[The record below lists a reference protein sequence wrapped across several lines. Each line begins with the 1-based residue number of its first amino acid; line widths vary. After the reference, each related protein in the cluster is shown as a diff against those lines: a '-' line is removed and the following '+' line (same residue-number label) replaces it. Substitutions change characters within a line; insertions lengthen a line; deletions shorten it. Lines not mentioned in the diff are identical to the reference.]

1 MAKPTPKKKAP
12 RPIVAYEPKGYTV
25 KEIFQRI
32 NSQDLFEN
40 LDFDPK
46 YLPLLY
52 TSNLIGRVMARCIAQ
67 GPTGPVAIKST
78 EDGTLFTVARG
89 GAFSK
94 YLVLTGNGTDAGAT
108 IDLGQ
113 QVSRIDIFSYDNA
126 ANYKLSRDL
135 VQPLGDVIELF
146 KDSFYSLDV
155 YTRRIWVQNKTPGA
169 TARYRFIGWY
179 D

>member
-1 MAKPTPKKKAP
+1 MAKPTPKKKAA
-12 RPIVAYEPKGYTV
+12 RPIVAYEPKGYEL
-25 KEIFQRI
+25 KQIYQLLR
-32 NSQDLFEN
+32 SQDLFEN

-67 GPTGPVAIKST
+67 GPTGPVAIKAT
-78 EDGTLFTVARG
+78 QDGTLFTVSRG
-89 GAFSK
+89 GAFSR
-94 YLVLTGNGTDAGAT
+94 YLVLTGTGTDAGAT

-113 QVSRIDIFSYDNA
+113 QVSRIDIFTYDNA
-126 ANYKLSRDL
+126 ANYQLSRDL
-135 VQPLGDVIELF
+135 VLALGDTIELF

-155 YTRRIWVQNKTPGA
+155 YTRRIWVQNKTAGSNC
-169 TARYRFIGWY
+169 RYRFIGWY

>member
-12 RPIVAYEPKGYTV
+12 RPVVPYEPKGYEP
-25 KEIFQRI
+25 KRI
-32 NSQDLFEN
+32 GQKIKSEDLFEN
-40 LDFDPK
+40 LELDPK
-46 YLPLLY
+46 YVP
-52 TSNLIGRVMARCIAQ
+52 TWFVDNVIQRVFARMIGQSA
-67 GPTGPVAIKST
+67 TGPKVIKCT

-94 YLVLTGNGTDAGAT
+94 YLVLTGNGTAGGAT

-113 QVSRIDIFSYDNA
+113 QVSRIDIFTYDNA

-135 VQPLGDVIELF
+135 VQPLGDAIELF

-155 YTRRIWVQNKTPGA
+155 FTRRIWVQNTVA
-169 TARYRFIGWY
+169 LAVARYRFIGWY

>member
-1 MAKPTPKKKAP
+1 MAKPIPKKKAP
-12 RPIVAYEPKGYTV
+12 RPIVAYEPKGYAL
-25 KEIFQRI
+25 KEIFQLLR
-32 NSQDLFEN
+32 SQDLFEN

-67 GPTGPVAIKST
+67 GPTGPVAIKAT
-78 EDGTLFTVARG
+78 TDGTLFTVARG
-89 GAFSK
+89 GAFSQ
-94 YLVLTGNGTDAGAT
+94 YLVLTGNATDAGA
-108 IDLGQ
+108 IVDLGQ
-113 QVSRIDIFSYDNA
+113 QVSRIDIFTYDNA

-135 VQPLGDVIELF
+135 VLPLGDTIELF

-155 YTRRIWVQNKTPGA
+155 YTRRIWVQNKTA
-169 TARYRFIGWY
+169 LAVARYRFIGWY